1 VTSARQIAAN
11 RKNARRSTGPRS
23 THGKKRSARNAAK
36 HGLSLSVL
44 QDPVLAPEVARLAA
58 AISGGRD
65 ELLELAV
72 PIAEAQ
78 VVMLRARRLRTELI
92 DRALNNPHSFSR
104 AHLARL
110 PRLLGMILHAEK
122 TGRESA
128 VFEREATEWLERLE
142 RPPESALERHAR
154 ALKEFAGELAKL
166 DRYERR
172 ALSRRKF
179 AIRRFDAAHHHISGS
194 NT

>member
-1 VTSARQIAAN
+1 MTGARQIAAN
-11 RKNARRSTGPRS
+11 RRNASRSTGPRS
-23 THGKKRSARNAAK
+23 THGKSRSARNAMK

-58 AISGGRD
+58 EISGGNN

-78 VVMLRARRLRTELI
+78 VLLLRARRVRTELI
-92 DRALNNPHSFSR
+92 NQALNDPLFTFR
-104 AHLARL
+104 ANSVRYARL
-110 PRLLGMILHAEK
+110 WGLRLRAEE
-122 TGRESA
+122 TGRLSA
-128 VFEREATEWLERLE
+128 ALEREAAELSERSS
-142 RPPESALERHAR
+142 ESALERHTR
-154 ALKEFAGELAKL
+154 ALKELAGELAKL

-179 AIRRFDAAHHHISGS
+179 AVRRFDAARTYNRS
-194 NT
+194 N

>member
-1 VTSARQIAAN
+1 M
-11 RKNARRSTGPRS
+11 
-23 THGKKRSARNAAK
+23 K

-58 AISGGRD
+58 EISGGNN

-78 VVMLRARRLRTELI
+78 VLLLRARRVRTELI
-92 DRALNNPHSFSR
+92 NQALNDPLFTFR
-104 AHLARL
+104 ANSVRYARL
-110 PRLLGMILHAEK
+110 WGLRLRAEE
-122 TGRESA
+122 TGRLSA
-128 VFEREATEWLERLE
+128 ALEREAAELSERSS
-142 RPPESALERHAR
+142 ESALERHTR
-154 ALKEFAGELAKL
+154 ALKELAGELAKL

-179 AIRRFDAAHHHISGS
+179 AVRRFDAARTYNRS
-194 NT
+194 N